1 MPLIV
6 NGEALHDAILADGLP
21 RFAMADDNSLHVL
34 YLDGEKVRS
43 MEASDW
49 KATHGSI
56 PNDPSDDEIKA
67 AVAAREAARK
77 AQQVALAAHRQRVLQ
92 AAQDI
97 VGVSAGQLTAVQL
110 REAVKLLL
118 ELAGAL
124 DSEEKVKPLDQWVR

>member
-6 NGEALHDAILADGLP
+6 NGEALHDAILTDGLP
-21 RFAMADDNSLHVL
+21 RFAMADDNSLYVL
-34 YLDGEKVRS
+34 YLDGGKVRS

-56 PNDPSDDEIKA
+56 PNDPSDDEIRA

-77 AQQVALAAHRQRVLQ
+77 AQQVAQAAHRARVLQ

-97 VGVSAGQLTAVQL
+97 VGANAGQLTAVQL

-124 DSEEKVKPLDQWVR
+124 ETDETIRPLDQWVR